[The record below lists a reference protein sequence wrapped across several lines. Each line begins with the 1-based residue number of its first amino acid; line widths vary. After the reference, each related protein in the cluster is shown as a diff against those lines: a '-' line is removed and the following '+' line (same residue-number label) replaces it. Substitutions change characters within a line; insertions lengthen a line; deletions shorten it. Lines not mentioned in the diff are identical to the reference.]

1 MRFKRRRIYY
11 LAIWRNAQFAPRS
24 RLKEGTWQHQFSATV
39 LCMRRRKKRN
49 KWSLVS
55 TTSCNTRS
63 RALNTSN
70 AKLGSSYSF
79 LLNKKTYVFKLLSN
93 FPSLGCWKFV
103 SDMTKWLFNLGMEPR
118 VLKYQKLSTW
128 GFFGTSKEMIFKL
141 FLYAVCTWNTYSNVS
156 FNVFQ
161 RSQWFAT
168 FYTSRYLNE
177 KHIMKW
183 EVYTG
188 NFNESIS
195 PIENV
200 RCIYVSKVWNV
211 IVNIN

>member
-63 RALNTSN
+63 RAFKNTSN

-79 LLNKKTYVFKLLSN
+79 LLNKKTDVFKLLSN
-93 FPSLGCWKFV
+93 FPCLGCWKFV

-118 VLKYQKLSTW
+118 VLKYENLSTW
-128 GFFGTSKEMIFKL
+128 RFFGTSKEMIFKL
-141 FLYAVCTWNTYSNVS
+141 FLYSNVA

-161 RSQWFAT
+161 RNLSFAT
-168 FYTSRYLNE
+168 FYTARYLNE
-177 KHIMKW
+177 KHIKW
-183 EVYTG
+183 EVCTG
-188 NFNESIS
+188 NFNGSIF

-200 RCIYVSKVWNV
+200 RCIYVSKIWNV
-211 IVNIN
+211 IVVMN